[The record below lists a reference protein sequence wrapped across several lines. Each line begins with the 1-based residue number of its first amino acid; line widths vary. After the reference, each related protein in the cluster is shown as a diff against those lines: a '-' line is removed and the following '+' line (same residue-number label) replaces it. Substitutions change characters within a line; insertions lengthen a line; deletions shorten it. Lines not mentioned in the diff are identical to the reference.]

1 MGVLPTVLEESSKV
15 AGQSLIGKKVRV
27 GVIGVGMIGE
37 LHARIFATSPYSEL
51 IVVCDADR
59 ERGGNVAD
67 RLGVPHVC
75 DVEQVFDFPVEAIS
89 ICLPENLHLE
99 PALKAIDQ
107 NKHILIEKPLT
118 SNLAEGKLLVE
129 RAVEK
134 PQLKIMVGHI
144 LRFDPRYAILKQAV
158 QSGELGPLSHFYAR
172 RNNRI
177 VDAQR
182 IAPRASS
189 LLYLGVHDLDLMLWF
204 AGEKVKSVFSMAK
217 WGIMASCEV
226 PDTILGL
233 LRFESGV
240 LGMIELCWILPS
252 HYPSAI
258 DAIFEVVGEKG
269 IGEVR
274 VLDQGLCMI
283 TQTSHYRYPDT
294 LHWPEIQGNVEGDLR
309 REIETF
315 LRCILEDREVPVPPS
330 EAFEAVKV
338 ALALEKSYLEG
349 REVELSELDELGLS
363 PK

>member
-1 MGVLPTVLEESSKV
+1 MGVLPAVLEESSKV
-15 AGQSLIGKKVRV
+15 AGQSFIGKKVRV

-37 LHARIFATSPYSEL
+37 LHARVFATSPYSEL
-51 IVVCDADR
+51 SVVCDADR
-59 ERGGNVAD
+59 ERGKSVAD

-118 SNLAEGKLLVE
+118 SNLTEGRLLLKK
-129 RAVEK
+129 AAEK
-134 PQLKIMVGHI
+134 PHLKIMVGHI

-158 QSGELGPLSHFYAR
+158 QVGELGPLSHLYAR

-217 WGIMASCEV
+217 WGVMASHGV

-240 LGMIELCWILPS
+240 LGMVELCWILPS

-269 IGEVR
+269 MGEVR

-283 TQTSHYRYPDT
+283 TQASHYRYPDT
-294 LHWPEIQGNVEGDLR
+294 LHWPEVHGNIEGDLR
-309 REIETF
+309 REIEAF
-315 LRCILEDREVPVPPS
+315 LKCVLEDQEVPVSLS
-330 EAFEAVKV
+330 EGFEAVKV
-338 ALALEKSYLEG
+338 ALALEKSYLEE
-349 REVELSELDELGLS
+349 REVKLSELD
-363 PK
+363 